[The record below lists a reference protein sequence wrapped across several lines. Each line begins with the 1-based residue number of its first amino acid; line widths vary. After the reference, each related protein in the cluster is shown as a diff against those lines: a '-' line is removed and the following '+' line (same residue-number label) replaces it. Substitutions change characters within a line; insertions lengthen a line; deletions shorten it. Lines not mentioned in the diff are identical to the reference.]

1 MIRMAKGSRALRALV
16 LTLGLGLAAASV
28 LASSKLKEGDVD
40 VIADWI
46 GGVYDTAPVAGARA
60 GDGHVLIIER
70 VSSPMISWHVFY
82 AEESDA
88 DGTVIAQQLLSFEL
102 AGDKKSIV
110 ERSFSFKEPRRWQD
124 ALQHPDVFKSIIADD
139 ITVASGCEIFWFRDK
154 QGFAGR
160 TTPHAC
166 RLRSRATGVSMEV
179 DIVTHLTAAEFLYGE
194 RMFNKR
200 AAGMR

>member
-1 MIRMAKGSRALRALV
+1 MIGTATGTRALRALI

-28 LASSKLKEGDVD
+28 FAASKLKEGDVD
-40 VIADWI
+40 LISDWI
-46 GGVYDTAPVAGARA
+46 AGVYDTAPVAGGTV

-82 AEESDA
+82 AEERNA
-88 DGTVIAQQLLSFEL
+88 DGAVIAQQLLSVEL

-110 ERSFSFKEPRRWQD
+110 ERSYSFKEPRRWQD
-124 ALQHPDVFKSIIADD
+124 GLQRPDIFKAIIADD

-160 TTPHAC
+160 TIPHAC
-166 RLRSRATGVSMEV
+166 RLRSRATGVSMEI

-194 RMFNKR
+194 RMFSKR
-200 AAGMR
+200 AAGMQ